1 MTPALAWAPSLALAK
16 YTDTGELYAAPQ
28 DLSDTAAS
36 GLAAIGQSIYPQ
48 VVTAGDIVD
57 GTYVVPDFTS
67 SRMCTL
73 YASLGHATA
82 KTNPN
87 QVDLAVSGESMTAT
101 FYMSGAYT
109 AVYFGSVE
117 SYMVGA
123 QQGASAARGKLI
135 TIVSRDQQESSN
147 QQSVLQGDL
156 LQLAGLAPGQM
167 AAIASL
173 ALLALGAAPPLIR
186 SPIPMFSR

>member
-57 GTYVVPDFTS
+57 GTYVVPGFTS

-73 YASLGHATA
+73 YASVGMPRQKPILTRWF
-82 KTNPN
+82 
-87 QVDLAVSGESMTAT
+87 LRFLVS
-101 FYMSGAYT
+101 
-109 AVYFGSVE
+109 
-117 SYMVGA
+117 
-123 QQGASAARGKLI
+123 L
-135 TIVSRDQQESSN
+135 
-147 QQSVLQGDL
+147 
-156 LQLAGLAPGQM
+156 
-167 AAIASL
+167 
-173 ALLALGAAPPLIR
+173 
-186 SPIPMFSR
+186 